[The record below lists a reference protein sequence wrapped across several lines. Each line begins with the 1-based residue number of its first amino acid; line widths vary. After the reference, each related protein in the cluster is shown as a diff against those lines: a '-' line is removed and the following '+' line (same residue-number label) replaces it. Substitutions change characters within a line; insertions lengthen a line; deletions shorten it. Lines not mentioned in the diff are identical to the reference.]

1 MSGEQVIDDFEWTCS
16 LMAKVSSTCGAYY
29 YYLIY
34 DVFSHTFIQITFC
47 ILSVSRP
54 RNEISPVGSV
64 KLWKMNNLLCKTCS
78 GTLWTPVKDVSGI
91 WSCLKMDTK
100 RVKSS
105 VFQHWQ
111 PPCGKHH
118 VWFRGGVNQSRNTV
132 VCVFQGEI
140 YATQR
145 DSSATVHPRA
155 VWQIRLPFLFS
166 TGTMITRS
174 RSWAKLCVT
183 CIKTFHFARAPG
195 RFSPEATFLCVYL
208 VFLRTIKVSER
219 CADHVKG
226 WSNVCARWKPKCQS
240 WKSLP
245 RRHVGIEM
253 PPKTCAGFVPL
264 ARIRHSELR
273 TLNSAVML
281 LRLKS
286 TVANPLAGGSTCV
299 MQCDMMDFANVSR
312 ST

>member
-1 MSGEQVIDDFEWTCS
+1 MQWHFVDTCERRFRHLKLSQDGHEACKEFS
-16 LMAKVSSTCGAYY
+16 LLTLTAS
-29 YYLIY
+29 
-34 DVFSHTFIQITFC
+34 
-47 ILSVSRP
+47 
-54 RNEISPVGSV
+54 
-64 KLWKMNNLLCKTCS
+64 LWKT
-78 GTLWTPVKDVSGI
+78 
-91 WSCLKMDTK
+91 SC
-100 RVKSS
+100 VI
-105 VFQHWQ
+105 Q
-111 PPCGKHH
+111 
-118 VWFRGGVNQSRNTV
+118 GGVNQSRNTV

-226 WSNVCARWKPKCQS
+226 
-240 WKSLP
+240 
-245 RRHVGIEM
+245 
-253 PPKTCAGFVPL
+253 
-264 ARIRHSELR
+264 
-273 TLNSAVML
+273 
-281 LRLKS
+281 
-286 TVANPLAGGSTCV
+286 
-299 MQCDMMDFANVSR
+299 
-312 ST
+312 

>member
-118 VWFRGGVNQSRNTV
+118 VWFRGGLTRAGTLWSVSSRVRYMWHNV
-132 VCVFQGEI
+132 IHPLPCIHEPSGRSGSLFFSLRGQWLHGADPGLN
-140 YATQR
+140 YAWP
-145 DSSATVHPRA
+145 ALKH
-155 VWQIRLPFLFS
+155 S
-166 TGTMITRS
+166 T
-174 RSWAKLCVT
+174 
-183 CIKTFHFARAPG
+183 ARAPG